1 MKKKFSI
8 NFVFGIC
15 CLLLIACDPD
25 MRFQNGCKF
34 HSVNRYSFANS
45 FIKLDSISAEQSQQS
60 EFTINLIYYGNGQYG
75 KKWYGYCYDFPEA
88 ECYNETNNAIFEEMN
103 RRHNDTSFNRIC
115 TEDFDH
121 MFYYRNYICFDINT
135 IDVISTEDFDE
146 QHPAGTSL
154 NDLIR
159 FVGITPMPYIKS
171 GYVDEYDWQ
180 TGVLNEK
187 IVNSLYSQVYSGLET
202 VNYEEIAYTHLID
215 KPLNE
220 VLPEDLMMLGG
231 DKEIPYSN
239 KHDGG
244 RKLTAA
250 FLVFTQKPTKGYK
263 QPLTIKITAF
273 DGIQN
278 VKADIPVEITF

>member
-1 MKKKFSI
+1 MKKNLSVFFI
-8 NFVFGIC
+8 FGIC
-15 CLLLIACDPD
+15 CFFLVACDI
-25 MRFQNGCKF
+25 NSCEF

-60 EFTINLIYYGNGQYG
+60 EFTINLIYYGSGLYW
-75 KKWYGYCYDFPEA
+75 KKWYGYCYDFPES
-88 ECYNETNNAIFEEMN
+88 EYYNETNNAIFEEMN
-103 RRHNDTSFNRIC
+103 RRHNDISFNRIC
-115 TEDFDH
+115 TESGEYKFR
-121 MFYYRNYICFDINT
+121 YRNYICFDINT
-135 IDVISTEDFDE
+135 IDVVSSEDFDE
-146 QHPAGTSL
+146 LHPAGTSL

-171 GYVDEYDWQ
+171 GYVDTYDWQ

-187 IVNSLYSQVYSGLET
+187 LVNSLYSQIGGLET

-231 DKEIPYSN
+231 DKDNDAYV
-239 KHDGG
+239 G

>member
-1 MKKKFSI
+1 MRKIKFIMKHSLIILAIICATFFSSCIWIGDKFEEVKK
-8 NFVFGIC
+8 
-15 CLLLIACDPD
+15 D
-25 MRFQNGCKF
+25 
-34 HSVNRYSFANS
+34 SFANS
-45 FIKLDSISAEQSQQS
+45 FLKLDSITAEQSKHS
-60 EFTINLIYYGNGQYG
+60 EWTIQLKYYGNLNYQRN
-75 KKWYGYCYDFPEA
+75 WYGYCYDFPDSKW
-88 ECYNETNNAIFEEMN
+88 YNEENNMIYETMN
-103 RRHNDTSFNRIC
+103 QRHGDNSYNRYSGANPVYVFNC
-115 TEDFDH
+115 
-121 MFYYRNYICFDINT
+121 RNYICFDINT

-146 QHPAGTSL
+146 QHLAGTSL

-171 GYVDEYDWQ
+171 GYVDTYDWQ

-187 IVNSLYSQVYSGLET
+187 LVNSLYSQIGGLET

-231 DKEIPYSN
+231 DKDNDAYV
-239 KHDGG
+239 G

-273 DGIQN
+273 DGTQN